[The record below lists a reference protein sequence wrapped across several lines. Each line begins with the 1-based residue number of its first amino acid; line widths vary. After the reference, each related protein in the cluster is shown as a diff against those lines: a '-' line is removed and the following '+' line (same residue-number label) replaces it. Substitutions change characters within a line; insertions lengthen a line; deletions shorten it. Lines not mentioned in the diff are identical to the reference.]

1 VASRPSLALR
11 LGSARLRVL
20 LAGFVGLVSMAALVQ
35 LSPQVAHA
43 SSAITQE
50 RGFDT
55 CGAPSTS
62 TMQTW
67 WNSSPYYQIGIYIGG
82 SNRSCS
88 QPNLT
93 ASWVTAVNN
102 SVNMTWGLL
111 PIWVGPQ
118 MPNPAC
124 QTLHTYGGGYIST
137 NTTTANTQGQN
148 EAFAAYTAISN
159 LGMNVTS
166 TPIAYD
172 LEGNNN
178 STGST
183 CTAAAKAFID
193 GWDFGLSQAPA
204 QQSGVYGSAAASY
217 FPSYPSL
224 AHPPKF
230 IYFAEQNATGASTKN
245 SNYIPTTSW
254 ALSQRHKQYD
264 LNDGTCSGCDNDPAD
279 DSFGGITISVDVEC
293 SNGPV
298 YSTIDRHNAS
308 SICIS

>member
-1 VASRPSLALR
+1 MTFQPAHVRRPR
-11 LGSARLRVL
+11 SARSTLVA
-20 LAGFVGLVSMAALVQ
+20 LASAGALVATIIVS
-35 LSPQVAHA
+35 LPPPALATYSI
-43 SSAITQE
+43 SQE

-55 CGAPSTS
+55 CAAPSTS
-62 TMQTW
+62 AMQTW

-88 QPNLT
+88 QSNLT
-93 ASWVTAVNN
+93 SSWVTAVNN
-102 SVNMTWGLL
+102 SVNMTWGLI

-124 QTLHTYGGGYIST
+124 QTLHTYSGGYIST
-137 NTTTANTQGQN
+137 NTTTAYSQGEN
-148 EAFAAYTAISN
+148 EAFSAYTALTN
-159 LGMNVTS
+159 LGMDVNS
-166 TPIAYD
+166 TPVVYD

-178 STGST
+178 SSSST
-183 CTAAAKAFID
+183 CTDAAQSFVN

-204 QQSGVYGSAAASY
+204 QKSGVYGSAASSY

-224 AHPPKF
+224 ANPPKF
-230 IYFAEQNATGASTKN
+230 IWFAEQNSTGASTKK

-279 DSFGGITISVDVEC
+279 DSFGGVTMNIDVDC
-293 SNGPV
+293 SDGPV
-298 YSTIDRHNAS
+298 YSTFDRHDAS